1 MKKILLSIVAA
12 ALTSFSASAYDFEED
27 GVFYNITSAM
37 YQTCEVTCQSGAFNS
52 YSGIVSLPSTV
63 KYDGQTYTVT
73 SIGSDAFRASTDLLC
88 TLLPSTIRSIGANA
102 YQGCTSMAAVTFP
115 ASVMNI
121 GEMAFDGC
129 SALSSVTNYATT
141 PQDIAANTF
150 STFSTLH
157 VPTGLKDVY
166 AAAPVWNQFDIV
178 EDATVGTPVTQIT
191 LDQQQVHLWI
201 GQTAQLQATVSPADA
216 TVSKVAWS
224 SSNDAVVTV
233 DDNGQ
238 LTGVSEGAATVTAK
252 ATDGSGISASAT
264 ITVEEHIAWDIT
276 LNLDYATI
284 SIGET
289 LALTATLSPSDLPNT
304 TVEWASSDENVAT
317 VSADGIVTGVMFG
330 QATIS
335 ASTTDGSMLQ
345 ASCTV
350 TVSPTMV
357 KSITLSQQ
365 SATMAINGTLQL
377 TATVAPEDAAIKD
390 VEWATSDASIATVTQ
405 DGLVTA
411 LAAGKA
417 TITAEAIDGSGVK
430 GRCEVTVQPNNY
442 DFIANGVYLK
452 VVSEENKYCV
462 VVYRDA
468 DYNSYSGEVVIP
480 DSVEYKNSIY
490 TVTGIG
496 KYAFYL
502 CDQLTAVTIPST
514 VISIGHHAFTGCVSL
529 GSLVLP
535 NSVKTI
541 GESAFASCNAMT
553 SLTLSTSMTEIAEET
568 FFACNSLTSL
578 NIPANI
584 VTVGPR
590 AFCRCSALTEVT
602 LNEGL
607 VTLGDGAFKGCS
619 ALPSID
625 LPSTVANIGKSTFAD
640 CPALNDVY
648 NQASRP
654 QTIYETT
661 FSQYGTLHVLMTRKN
676 AFATAEYW
684 KNFEI
689 VEDILGILIE
699 SITLNKEEYECAVGE
714 SVQPVATIN
723 PNNASVKVLEWSSSD
738 EDVLKVSATTG
749 KFTGMKNGIAY
760 LTATAADGS
769 GVSATAKVTVGVGYT
784 TIETITLS
792 ATAADVQLGATL
804 TLTASILPENASI
817 QTLTW
822 TSSDESIATVTSE
835 GVVSALA
842 LGKTTITAAATD
854 GSNVTAQCV
863 ITVVPVVATALEL
876 SSQSIDLMVGQ
887 SHTLTANFTPAN
899 TTNMAVT
906 WASANTTIAT
916 VSAEGEVTALALG
929 TVEVTATTTDGSNLS
944 ATCTVNVVPT
954 PVGEITL
961 NAETL
966 DLYPGDTFTLEAFVS
981 PEDATEKDVTWSS
994 TDDEIVMVSSTGKVV
1009 AIKTGT
1015 ATVIATATDGSGV
1028 TGNCV
1033 ITVLQPLVSS
1043 INFVADT
1050 LKMNI
1055 GESMTLEPL
1064 VLPADAGNKELEWAS
1079 DNEDVAM
1086 VSSRGKVV
1094 AVEVGTAL
1102 ITATAVDG
1110 SGVTGSVT
1118 IEVVDPAGI
1127 HDVTMHGLQI
1137 IPAHDAII
1145 VRGLANG
1152 TNVTLYNLAGIMIGH
1167 AKVADGSAVLNAQPG
1182 STVIVKAEGKSVKAK
1197 L

>member
-1 MKKILLSIVAA
+1 MKKILLSIFAA
-12 ALTSFSASAYDFEED
+12 ALTGFNASAYDFEVD

-37 YQTCEVTCQSGAFNS
+37 YQTCEVTCQSGDYNS

-63 KYDGQTYTVT
+63 QHDGQTYNVT

-102 YQGCTSMAAVTFP
+102 YQGCTSMAAITFP

-121 GEMAFDGC
+121 GELAFDGC
-129 SALSSVTNYATT
+129 SALASVTNYATT

-150 STFSTLH
+150 STFGTLH
-157 VPTGLKDVY
+157 VSAGLKDAF
-166 AAAPVWNQFDIV
+166 AAASVWNQFTIV
-178 EDATVGTPVTQIT
+178 DDATESISVTQIT
-191 LDQQQVHLWI
+191 LDQQQVHLWT

-224 SSNDAVVTV
+224 SSNNAVVTV
-233 DDNGQ
+233 DDNGL
-238 LTGVSEGAATVTAK
+238 LTGVSEGAAIVTAQ

-276 LNLDYATI
+276 LNLAYATI
-284 SIGET
+284 GIGET
-289 LALTATLSPSDLPNT
+289 LALSATLSPADLPNT
-304 TVEWASSDENVAT
+304 TVEWSSSDENVAT
-317 VSADGIVTGVMFG
+317 VSADGVVTGVMFG

-350 TVSPTMV
+350 TVSPTLV

-365 SATMAINGTLQL
+365 SATMSINGTLQL
-377 TATVAPEDAAIKD
+377 TATVAPDDAAIKD
-390 VEWATSDASIATVTQ
+390 VEWTTSDASIATVTQ

-417 TITAEAIDGSGVK
+417 TITAEATDGSGVK
-430 GRCEVTVQPNNY
+430 GSCSVTVQPNNY

-462 VVYRDA
+462 VVYRD
-468 DYNSYSGEVVIP
+468 DNYNSYSGDVVIP
-480 DSVEYKNSIY
+480 DTVDYKDSKY

-502 CDQLTAVTIPST
+502 CDQLTSVSIPNT
-514 VISIGHHAFTGCVSL
+514 MISIGHHAFTGCVSL

-535 NSVKTI
+535 NSVKSI
-541 GESAFASCNAMT
+541 GESAFASCNAMA

-590 AFCRCSALTEVT
+590 AFCRCSALTSVT
-602 LNEGL
+602 LAEGV

-625 LPSTVANIGKSTFAD
+625 IPSTVANIGKSTFAD
-640 CPALNDVY
+640 CTALNDVY

-676 AFATAEYW
+676 AFAAADYW

-689 VEDILGILIE
+689 VEDIQGILVE
-699 SITLNKEEYECAVGE
+699 SITLNKEEYVCGIGE
-714 SVQPVATIN
+714 SVQPIATIN
-723 PNNASVKVLEWSSSD
+723 PNNASVKVVEWSSSD
-738 EDVLKVSATTG
+738 ESVLQVNSVSG
-749 KFTGMKNGIAY
+749 KFTGLKNGVAY
-760 LTATAADGS
+760 LTAKAVDGS
-769 GVSATAKVTVGVGYT
+769 GVSATAKVTVGLGYT
-784 TIETITLS
+784 TIETLTLS
-792 ATAADVQLGATL
+792 ATAADVQLGSTL
-804 TLTASILPENASI
+804 TLTATIAPENASI
-817 QTLTW
+817 KTLTW
-822 TSSDESIATVTSE
+822 TSSDESIATVSSE
-835 GVVSALA
+835 GVVTALA
-842 LGKTTITAAATD
+842 LGQATITVATTD
-854 GSNVTAQCV
+854 GSNVSAQCV
-863 ITVVPVVATALEL
+863 ITVIPVVATAMTL
-876 SSQSIDLMVGQ
+876 SSETIDLMIGQ
-887 SHTLTANFTPAN
+887 SHTLTAILTPAN
-899 TTNMAVT
+899 TTNAAVT
-906 WASANTTIAT
+906 WASANTAIAT

-954 PVGEITL
+954 PVGAITL

-966 DLYPGDTFTLEAFVS
+966 DLYPGETFMLEATIS
-981 PEDATEKDVTWSS
+981 PEDATQKEVTWSS
-994 TDDEIVMVSSTGKVV
+994 TNDDIVMVSSTGKVV

-1015 ATVIATATDGSGV
+1015 ATVIATAVDGSGV

-1050 LKMNI
+1050 LKLNI
-1055 GESMTLEPL
+1055 GESITLEPL
-1064 VLPADAGNKELEWAS
+1064 VLPADAGNKDLEWTS

-1110 SGVTGSVT
+1110 SGVTGSIT
-1118 IEVVDPAGI
+1118 IEVVDPSGI
-1127 HDVTMHGLQI
+1127 HNVTLQALQI
-1137 IPAHDAII
+1137 ITAHDAII
-1145 VRGLANG
+1145 VKGLADG
-1152 TNVTLYNLAGIMIGH
+1152 TNVTLYNLAGVMIGH
-1167 AKVADGSAVLNAQPG
+1167 AKVAEGSAVLNVQPG
-1182 STVIVKAEGKSVKAK
+1182 NTVIVNAEGKSVKVK